1 MKITLATPW
10 ANVASTDAKTK
21 STHCGSRIFRLG
33 GSDLRVSCE
42 KEALTFRASGLYKG
56 SVKGPLKAP
65 LQDPIG
71 LGDLVWAPLLL
82 LFGVY
87 NGTQKKRAKGKSW
100 GISHW
105 KKLDLRP

>member
-1 MKITLATPW
+1 M
-10 ANVASTDAKTK
+10 
-21 STHCGSRIFRLG
+21 
-33 GSDLRVSCE
+33 SCE

-71 LGDLVWAPLLL
+71 LGDLVWEPFLL

-87 NGTQKKRAKGKSW
+87 NGTQNKKSKREVLGNLALEEAGFTALKPSKPEQIEPQHLTVRVLSVMGLGCRAF
-100 GISHW
+100 
-105 KKLDLRP
+105 RV